1 MASRPRTADAWP
13 PVQPRSAPNPACG
26 HQTPAPKAALRPHDG
41 GAETRVAQSSEG
53 RRSDFG
59 RRSACQAVPPEEPG
73 SRPIPERDSKAGCRR
88 ERILSACYAIPGAV
102 AHVRPC
108 RPRNPRRVRR
118 CEGGRRRWRR
128 RRRGFASRL
137 LRMFRFMTPVPD
149 RGPHGVA
156 SLASNRLRM
165 RHQGTVGTRHSC
177 RGDAFLARDSR
188 LPRSV
193 PILCPTDA
201 EAWRTKVGPRTLRRI
216 GQTSDRR
223 PVVPPGPA
231 CRSILGMETGAKP
244 QGPGKEAA
252 GWRMG
257 WDSNPRWGLPHA
269 GFQDQSLKPL
279 GHPSGPGVIGGP
291 PGGFKRG
298 AFRRFGVQARGRP
311 ECKRCHALDAWDAHR
326 CRGWPRSSPQGA
338 APCPGPRAGEGRP
351 IVAGPFHR
359 ALWAICLP
367 ATCDP
372 LAGTPRRPADGG
384 LPGSRARP
392 VHLESARHQG
402 RQVRDD
408 PDKMTLT
415 GDMVAHRTA
424 RAGRGGRDEAGEK
437 TRSVRRGQDDPLGM
451 TSAGRHG
458 QRQDDPG
465 TMKRTG

>member
-1 MASRPRTADAWP
+1 MGAEEAEERARPLLGSRIRWTAVASRNATA
-13 PVQPRSAPNPACG
+13 VEVFS
-26 HQTPAPKAALRPHDG
+26 
-41 GAETRVAQSSEG
+41 
-53 RRSDFG
+53 
-59 RRSACQAVPPEEPG
+59 G
-73 SRPIPERDSKAGCRR
+73 SRK
-88 ERILSACYAIPGAV
+88 YALD
-102 AHVRPC
+102 
-108 RPRNPRRVRR
+108 
-118 CEGGRRRWRR
+118 
-128 RRRGFASRL
+128 FSL
-137 LRMFRFMTPVPD
+137 LQKFT
-149 RGPHGVA
+149 
-156 SLASNRLRM
+156 
-165 RHQGTVGTRHSC
+165 
-177 RGDAFLARDSR
+177 
-188 LPRSV
+188 
-193 PILCPTDA
+193 
-201 EAWRTKVGPRTLRRI
+201 
-216 GQTSDRR
+216 
-223 PVVPPGPA
+223 
-231 CRSILGMETGAKP
+231 ETGAVHSSGEFRP
-244 QGPGKEAA
+244 WETASGPPGAGASAQPFPHNPRKQRKNPAAA
-252 GWRMG
+252 GWGERFREGKWRMG

-311 ECKRCHALDAWDAHR
+311 ECKRCHALDAWGAHR
-326 CRGWPRSSPQGA
+326 CGGWPRSSPQGA

-392 VHLESARHQG
+392 VHRESARHQG

-415 GDMVAHRTA
+415 GKIVAHRTA
-424 RAGRGGRDEAGEK
+424 RAGRRGRDDPGEK